1 MAQLVGTLSGGAVV
15 GVLTGDALVSWVTA
29 SCVAQ
34 GVPVKVTDGR
44 VVDRIRIL
52 LTGESGAPRRSRR
65 PAGATGAR
73 SQVPD
78 RRDSP
83 GVQRRRRSG
92 ARRNDDV
99 IEDRLHDGDL
109 AVEVEVRPLSA

>member
-1 MAQLVGTLSGGAVV
+1 MGI
-15 GVLTGDALVSWVTA
+15 LTGDALVSWVTS
-29 SCVAQ
+29 SCLAQ

-52 LTGESGAPRRSRR
+52 LTGESGASRRSASL
-65 PAGATGAR
+65 AGAPDAR
-73 SQVPD
+73 SKVPD

-92 ARRNDDV
+92 ARRNYNV
-99 IEDRLHDGDL
+99 IEDGPHDGDL
-109 AVEVEVRPLSA
+109 TVEIEGGPLSA